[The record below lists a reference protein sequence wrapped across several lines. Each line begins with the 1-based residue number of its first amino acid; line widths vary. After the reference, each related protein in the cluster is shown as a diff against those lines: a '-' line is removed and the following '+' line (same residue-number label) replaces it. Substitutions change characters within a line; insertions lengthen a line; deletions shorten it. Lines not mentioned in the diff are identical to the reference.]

1 MDDRIEP
8 VGTGVPRSLR
18 RLFEVAYGHMGG
30 DWRDRVISGP
40 WFVRIS
46 ETGPTV
52 ANANKA
58 RERLQWRPE
67 SKFDDMVAEMVDAN
81 VVALRDAH

>member
-1 MDDRIEP
+1 M
-8 VGTGVPRSLR
+8 
-18 RLFEVAYGHMGG
+18 
-30 DWRDRVISGP
+30 DRVDRNWREHVIFGP
-40 WFVRIS
+40 RFVRIS

-67 SKFDDMVAEMVDAN
+67 SKFDDMVAEMVYAN

>member
-1 MDDRIEP
+1 MDDRIELIS
-8 VGTGVPRSLR
+8 TGVPRSLR
-18 RLFEVAYGHMGG
+18 QLFEVAYGRVGR
-30 DWRDRVISGP
+30 DWRDSVISSP
-40 WFVRIS
+40 RFVRIS

-58 RERLQWRPE
+58 RERLQRRPE
-67 SKFDDMVAEMVDAN
+67 FKFDDMVAEMVDAN